1 MASTYSTSLR
11 LELITTGEQSGS
23 WGTTTNTNL
32 GTLLEQAIGG
42 FVSKAQGDVAD
53 LTLTATNGASDEARN
68 MVLDITGALSTGRNV
83 IVPTAEKLYL
93 FKNSTTGGFAIT
105 IKTASGTGVAISA
118 GTSQWVYCDGTNV
131 VAGLT
136 GTMATQL
143 PSAVAITGGTIAG
156 LTSLTMTSGAATPA
170 TNDAAALG
178 TTALMWSD
186 LFLAS
191 GGTLHFANT
200 DWVATHTTGI
210 LTVGTGDLRVTTA
223 GTNTAS
229 VVTVGGTQTLTG
241 KTLTS
246 PTMTGP
252 ILGTPASGVMTNVTG
267 TATGLTAGITNA
279 LKSATTTV
287 DVSAATAPSSG
298 QALIATSSTTATWQT
313 PTSYAPVIDSQQP
326 TSDVISVGS
335 TGFSGCETVEV
346 WFAFTHNDAASITYK
361 LQGRVSAG
369 TWRDIFSFA
378 SIADATSSI
387 GGHCTIANFNVAT
400 EKLAAYV
407 AYTDTTVLDDSTA
420 TNNFSTVPS
429 GTPGLAYVARN
440 EIWDEVQIVAAS
452 GTPIEGSTSDQRG
465 RWYVRGLP

>member
-53 LTLTATNGASDEARN
+53 LTLTATNGVADEARN
-68 MVLDITGALSTGRNV
+68 MVLDITGALSVGRNV

-143 PSAVAITGGTIAG
+143 PSAVAITGGTISGLTTLGASAAAITGGTVIG
-156 LTSLTMTSGAATPA
+156 LTSLRLTSGSASPT
-170 TNDAAALG
+170 TDDAA
-178 TTALMWSD
+178 
-186 LFLAS
+186 

-229 VVTVGGTQTLTG
+229 VVTVGGTQTLTN

-246 PTMTGP
+246 PTMTDP
-252 ILGTPASGVMTNVTG
+252 LLGTPASGVMTNVTG

-298 QALIATSSTTATWQT
+298 QALVATSSTTATWQT
-313 PTSYAPVIDSQQP
+313 PYAPVIDSQQP

-346 WFAFTHNDAASITYK
+346 WFAFTHNDASSITYK
-361 LQGRVSAG
+361 LQGRTSAG
-369 TWRDIFSFA
+369 TWRDIFSF
-378 SIADATSSI
+378 SSLADATSSI

-400 EKLAAYV
+400 EKIAANR
-407 AYTDTTVLDDSTA
+407 AYTSSLVLDSSSAVNSLATSAEDSTA
-420 TNNFSTVPS
+420 FVSYDEV
-429 GTPGLAYVARN
+429 
-440 EIWDEVQIVAAS
+440 WDEVQIVAAS